1 MKLYKQKTDPGTSLP
16 NPVSAADALMA
27 ARAIA
32 ICSGLPFV
40 GVSSFIRSL
49 SEESL
54 PVLIKT
60 IQLITLTLILWDTHW
75 GRKASSPIQIK
86 RHSLQ

>member
-1 MKLYKQKTDPGTSLP
+1 MPMKLYKQKIDPETLP
-16 NPVSAADALMA
+16 PSPVSVADALMA

-49 SEESL
+49 SEKSL
-54 PVLIKT
+54 LVLIKT
-60 IQLITLTLILWDTHW
+60 IQLITLTLILWDTH
-75 GRKASSPIQIK
+75 
-86 RHSLQ
+86 